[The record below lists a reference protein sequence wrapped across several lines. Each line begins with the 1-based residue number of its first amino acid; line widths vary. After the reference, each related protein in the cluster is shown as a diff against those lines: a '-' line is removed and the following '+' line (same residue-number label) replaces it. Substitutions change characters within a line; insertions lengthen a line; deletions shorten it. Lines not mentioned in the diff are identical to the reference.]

1 MRELSEFDLAD
12 ADPLELHATRL
23 ALSPERPRVE
33 RRRFS
38 RRRGN
43 RGGPALA
50 EIRPQHS
57 VYRRDRFY
65 RWALALADA
74 AVAGLV
80 AAGFALTRATT
91 SSTTVIVLAVPL
103 IVLLGKLAGL
113 YDRDEIVLS
122 KTTLDEAPAL
132 FQISGVFA
140 LMVGLFS
147 EPMSSHSLTLVVGLW
162 VGTCGALLG
171 ARATARG
178 MVRRWTPA
186 ERCLLIGAPISLERL
201 REKIV
206 GARGVKADIVAQVAL
221 PQPGERFVHTG
232 LAALFLQHNIHRV
245 VIAPG
250 ESDGRDTIDLIRS
263 AKASGVRVSV
273 LPRLLQVLG
282 SSVEFDHV
290 DGLTLLGVRPFG
302 LSRSSRLLKRG
313 FDVVGSV
320 LALVA
325 TAPFFA
331 LVAIWIR
338 LDSSGP
344 VFFRQIRVGRDGQRF
359 WLLKFRSMVADADAQ
374 KDALRHL
381 NETTG
386 LFKIAAD
393 PRITRAGR
401 FLRATSLDELPQL
414 INVLRGEMSLVGPR
428 PLVTE
433 EDVQVEGLDR
443 SRLHLTPGMTGH
455 WQILGSARI
464 PLNEMVGID
473 YLYVANWSLW
483 TDIKILLRTIPYVL
497 RRGSM

>member
-12 ADPLELHATRL
+12 AGRLELHATRL

-50 EIRPQHS
+50 EIRPQRS

-65 RWALALADA
+65 RRGLALADVT
-74 AVAGLV
+74 VAGAV
-80 AAGFALTRATT
+80 AAGFALTRAT
-91 SSTTVIVLAVPL
+91 SSSAAIIVLAVPL

-122 KTTLDEAPAL
+122 KTTLDEGPAL

-140 LMVGLFS
+140 LVVGLFY
-147 EPMSSHSLTLVVGLW
+147 EPMSSHSLTLVAVLW
-162 VGTCGALLG
+162 TGTCVALLC
-171 ARATARG
+171 ARAAARG
-178 MVRRWTPA
+178 MVRLWSPA
-186 ERCLLIGAPISLERL
+186 ERCLLIGAPMSLERL
-201 REKIV
+201 REKIIA
-206 GARGVKADIVAQVAL
+206 ARGVKADVVAQIAL
-221 PQPGERFVHTG
+221 PQHSERFAHTD

-263 AKASGVRVSV
+263 AKASGIRVSV

-302 LSRSSRLLKRG
+302 LSRSSRLLKRA

-331 LVAIWIR
+331 LVSIWIR

-374 KDALRHL
+374 KDGLRHL
-381 NETTG
+381 NEASG

-497 RRGSM
+497 GRGGM